1 MKPENGGGMIDGASL
16 ETSGDIVTKSA
27 FATLIGV
34 SAGRVS
40 QFLSEK
46 KISGDALVGE
56 GRCARIRVSVACQ
69 QLKRNLDISQR
80 FGNGITTRL
89 DQPLPASDVGPA
101 ADPIEEQLKRE
112 KLEQLQRLNRKA
124 AREEAEK
131 VGKLTDSDL
140 ARQQMG
146 RIAAQ
151 VVTIF
156 EGSAAEVANTIAAT
170 FNLPPRDVVH
180 LVRGEFRKVRASAAK
195 ALRRGVDG
203 VPLIA
208 LVEVGEQAEAVLED
222 ALAIE

>member
-1 MKPENGGGMIDGASL
+1 MSDV
-16 ETSGDIVTKSA
+16 VTKSA
-27 FATLIGV
+27 FASLVGV
-34 SAGRVS
+34 SPGRVS

-56 GRCARIRVSVACQ
+56 GRRARIRVSVACQ

-89 DQPLPASDVGPA
+89 DQPSPVSEIGADFATPPAAVAASPKPPA

-146 RIAAQ
+146 RIATQ
-151 VVTIF
+151 IVTIF
-156 EGSAAEVANTIAAT
+156 EGSAAEIANTIAAT

-180 LVRGEFRKVRASAAK
+180 LLRGEFRKVRASAAK
-195 ALRRGVDG
+195 ALRRGIDD
-203 VPLIA
+203 VPSVVEL
-208 LVEVGEQAEAVLED
+208 EVGEQAEAVLED

>member
-1 MKPENGGGMIDGASL
+1 VKPENGSGMIGGVSF

-27 FATLIGV
+27 FASLIGV

-46 KISGDALVGE
+46 KIFGDALVGE

-89 DQPLPASDVGPA
+89 DQPLPVSEVGPP

>member
-1 MKPENGGGMIDGASL
+1 MKPEDG
-16 ETSGDIVTKSA
+16 SGTIGVEMSDVVTKSA
-27 FATLIGV
+27 FASLIGV

-46 KISGDALVGE
+46 KIFGDALVGE

-89 DQPLPASDVGPA
+89 DQPFPVSEAGPP

-131 VGKLTDSDL
+131 IGRLTDSDL

-151 VVTIF
+151 VVTVF
-156 EGSAAEVANTIAAT
+156 EGSAAEIANTIAAT

-195 ALRRGVDG
+195 VLRRGVDG
-203 VPLIA
+203 VPLVA
-208 LVEVGEQAEAVLED
+208 QVEVGEQAEAAPED

>member
-1 MKPENGGGMIDGASL
+1 VKPENG
-16 ETSGDIVTKSA
+16 SGTIGVEMSDVVTKSA
-27 FATLIGV
+27 FASLIGV

-46 KISGDALVGE
+46 KIFGDALVGE

-89 DQPLPASDVGPA
+89 DQPSPVSEVGPP

-131 VGKLTDSDL
+131 VGRLTDSDL

-146 RIAAQ
+146 RIATQ

-156 EGSAAEVANTIAAT
+156 EGSAAEIANTIAAT

-203 VPLIA
+203 VPLVA
-208 LVEVGEQAEAVLED
+208 QVEVGEQAEAVLED

>member
-1 MKPENGGGMIDGASL
+1 MIGGVSF

-27 FATLIGV
+27 FASLIGV

-46 KISGDALVGE
+46 KIFGDALVGE

-89 DQPLPASDVGPA
+89 DQPLPVSEVGPP

>member
-1 MKPENGGGMIDGASL
+1 VNVKPENG
-16 ETSGDIVTKSA
+16 SGTIGVEMSDVVTKSA
-27 FATLIGV
+27 FASLIGV

-46 KISGDALVGE
+46 KIFGDALVGE

-89 DQPLPASDVGPA
+89 DQPSPVSEVGPP

-131 VGKLTDSDL
+131 VGRLTDSDL

-146 RIAAQ
+146 RIATQ

-156 EGSAAEVANTIAAT
+156 EGSAAEIANTIAAT

-203 VPLIA
+203 VPLVA
-208 LVEVGEQAEAVLED
+208 QVEVGEQAEAVLED